1 MSQRDDFFLTLSQ
14 QNKKGHLKESNIDLE
29 NNIRGKHITT
39 RKCTKRYYARA
50 LTSRILASS
59 PILIKSNKRRWK
71 NYKRGYVQ
79 HSRNNS

>member
-1 MSQRDDFFLTLSQ
+1 MSQHGDFFLTLSQ
-14 QNKKGHLKESNIDLE
+14 QNNKGHLKESNIDLA
-29 NNIRGKHITT
+29 NNIRRKHITT

-50 LTSRILASS
+50 LTSSMLASS

-71 NYKRGYVQ
+71 TYKRGYVQ